1 MTPGAPSRSLADA
14 GAAVA
19 APRIAVLAAAAG
31 CAALT
36 ARPLLLGVG
45 GAGPAPVLT
54 VLFLCLLA
62 VSLLW
67 PPAAASISGQA
78 PRPWTVPPA
87 GRAAVLAVGVGAFLV
102 GRVLVAGS
110 PAAQPA
116 TAFLVGLNTLAAVA
130 EEAFFRRLV
139 YGALLAGGP
148 VLAVGGSAVLFAAVH
163 VTVYGLWVLPLDLAA
178 GLVLGWQR
186 QATGSWAVP
195 AVTHV
200 VANLLV
206 VL

>member
-1 MTPGAPSRSLADA
+1 MSSRRADFAPASGGA
-14 GAAVA
+14 
-19 APRIAVLAAAAG
+19 AVLAAAVG
-31 CAALT
+31 CGLLT
-36 ARPLLLGVG
+36 ARPLLVG
-45 GAGPAPVLT
+45 IGRPGPVLGT
-54 VLFLCLLA
+54 LF
-62 VSLLW
+62 
-67 PPAAASISGQA
+67 AAL
-78 PRPWTVPPA
+78 
-87 GRAAVLAVGVGAFLV
+87 LAVGVLWPAGSEDAPRQRALPVLALGIGAFAV
-102 GRVLVAGS
+102 GRVLTAGS
-110 PAAQPA
+110 PAVPA
-116 TAFLVGLNTLAAVA
+116 ATPFVIAINSLAAVA

-148 VLAVGGSAVLFAAVH
+148 TAALLGSSVLFAAVH
-163 VTVYGLWVLPLDLAA
+163 VTVYGAWVLPLDLAA

>member
-1 MTPGAPSRSLADA
+1 MTRGAPSGSLAVPR
-14 GAAVA
+14 AAVA
-19 APRIAVLAAAAG
+19 APRVAVAAAAAG

-45 GAGPAPVLT
+45 GAGPAPMLT
-54 VLFLCLLA
+54 VLFLSLLA
-62 VSLLW
+62 VSVLW
-67 PPAAASISGQA
+67 PPAAAPSRRRA
-78 PRPWTVPPA
+78 PRPSTVPPA

-139 YGALLAGGP
+139 YGALLSGGP
-148 VLAVGGSAVLFAAVH
+148 GLAVGGSAVLFAAVH

-200 VANLLV
+200 V
-206 VL
+206 

>member
-1 MTPGAPSRSLADA
+1 VRPRTGSAVASGGALLPQTPPFSPLRASRS
-14 GAAVA
+14 AVG
-19 APRIAVLAAAAG
+19 VVAAG
-31 CAALT
+31 CGLLT
-36 ARPLLLGVG
+36 ARPLLVGVG
-45 GAGPAPVLT
+45 GGGPGPVLAT
-54 VLFLCLLA
+54 LFLGLLA

-67 PPAAASISGQA
+67 PGPAAVRPG
-78 PRPWTVPPA
+78 PRAFP
-87 GRAAVLAVGVGAFLV
+87 VLLLGVGAFVL
-102 GRVLVAGS
+102 GRLLATGPASV
-110 PAAQPA
+110 PAA
-116 TAFLVGLNTLAAVA
+116 TGFVIGMNTLAAVA

-148 VLAVGGSAVLFAAVH
+148 AVALVGSAVLFALVH

-178 GLVLGWQR
+178 GLLLGWQR

-195 AVTHV
+195 AVTHA

>member
-1 MTPGAPSRSLADA
+1 VTSAAPGGQLAVPAPRP
-14 GAAVA
+14 AVA
-19 APRIAVLAAAAG
+19 APRVAALVVAAG

-36 ARPLLLGVG
+36 ARPLLLGVA

-54 VLFLCLLA
+54 ALFLALLA
-62 VSLLW
+62 VGALW
-67 PPAAASISGQA
+67 PAAAARPGSPVA
-78 PRPWTVPPA
+78 P
-87 GRAAVLAVGVGAFLV
+87 VLALGVGAFVV
-102 GRVLVAGS
+102 GRLLAAGS
-110 PAAQPA
+110 PPPPPA
-116 TAFLVGLNTLAAVA
+116 TALVVGLNTLAAVA

-148 VLAVGGSAVLFAAVH
+148 AVALGGSALLFAAVH

-178 GLVLGWQR
+178 GLLLGWQR

-195 AVTHV
+195 AVTHA

>member
-1 MTPGAPSRSLADA
+1 
-14 GAAVA
+14 VA
-19 APRIAVLAAAAG
+19 APRAAVLAAAAG

-54 VLFLCLLA
+54 VLFLTLLA
-62 VSLLW
+62 VGALW
-67 PPAAASISGQA
+67 PPAMAGRSATSSPVAGDRPAASVPGQ
-78 PRPWTVPPA
+78 
-87 GRAAVLAVGVGAFLV
+87 AAVLAVGVVAFAI
-102 GRVLVAGS
+102 GRVLAGS
-110 PAAQPA
+110 PAAPSA
-116 TAFLVGLNTLAAVA
+116 TALLVALNTLAAVA

-148 VLAVGGSAVLFAAVH
+148 GLALAGSAVLFAAVH

-178 GLVLGWQR
+178 GLLLGWQR

-195 AVTHV
+195 AATHV

-206 VL
+206 AL